1 MYTVGGCR
9 KARPAQAGKDVVMK
23 KSDENKPLEGQI
35 SMFESVGVETSAQSC
50 YIKSIQKGE
59 EDNERKQ
66 IKQEG
71 TD

>member
-1 MYTVGGCR
+1 MR
-9 KARPAQAGKDVVMK
+9 

-50 YIKSIQKGE
+50 FKKSIQKGE
-59 EDNERKQ
+59 EKNGKNERNE
-66 IKQEG
+66 QES